1 MRLIRLQS
9 GVLTSS
15 IFTTNLSVSLNCK
28 EKTSVALKNLTI
40 QFPEPTID
48 VDTTNNVF
56 SFKTGDVSGADFSI
70 QVVIPVGQY
79 TVNSLTETLNL
90 LMNNNLYTYSTNNV
104 YYTNNDN
111 INFEWLVSSKGNI
124 TDGYVITM
132 AFNRSDELT
141 LTDSQVTLNGMQ
153 ENLVDTGIFF
163 KTAVDDN
170 GKYNGELI
178 SKSLICRGGWEVSV
192 ELDEKVVGQPENIAL
207 TEWFFYFA
215 KNGKTTTQTFYENI
229 IEAMSVGFWGT
240 YGTYEYKKGNV
251 MVETGLNIGV
261 GDLLQIVKRQDGRI
275 LYMITPNGGNTI
287 YFEGDLVN
295 NLEDNLGTADL
306 NYFIKIGNDAGK
318 IAFKKCIMTP
328 SPNQTTLAGVLTK
341 DKLVQNVKNDFNL
354 SAEASDVSVFFPSLG
369 VRFLLG
375 FNNQTYDENA
385 LSGNFIGENSV
396 ASTLFNND
404 MIIEILEFPLLAFD
418 GGTSKVRPILDV
430 ITSGEIQSSVKG
442 KGSETYELSYSSIA
456 PTFLDFNISQ
466 GTQTYSSLTLRITSN
481 NQQLKLNGVITACIL
496 INDL

>member
-15 IFTTNLSVSLNCK
+15 IFTTNLSVALNCK

-48 VDTTNNVF
+48 VDTTNNIF
-56 SFKTGDVSGADFSI
+56 SFKTGDTAIVDLSI

-79 TVNSLTETLNL
+79 TVNTLVETLNL
-90 LMNNNLYTYSTNNV
+90 LMNNNLYTWDNNNNELINTNNL
-104 YYTNNDN
+104 
-111 INFEWLVSSKGNI
+111 NFEWLVSSTGNI
-124 TDGYVITM
+124 TDGYVINM
-132 AFNRSDELT
+132 AFNRTDKITLSGTNVSLT
-141 LTDSQVTLNGMQ
+141 GMI
-153 ENLVDTGIFF
+153 EDVGTTGEFY
-163 KTAVDDN
+163 KTAVDDS

-178 SKSLICRGGWEVSV
+178 SKSLICRGGWEVSMS
-192 ELDEKVVGQPENIAL
+192 VGAQVGGQVENIADSY
-207 TEWFFYFA
+207 WFFYIA
-215 KNGKTTTQTFYENI
+215 KNGKTTTQTFFENI
-229 IEAMSVGFWGT
+229 IDGMSVGFWGVE
-240 YGTYEYKKGNV
+240 GKYEYKKGGV
-251 MVETGLNIGV
+251 MVGTGLDIGA
-261 GDLLQIVKRQDGRI
+261 GDNLKIVKKQNGRI
-275 LYMITPNGGNTI
+275 LYVITQGGI
-287 YFEGDLVN
+287 PISLEGDLVN
-295 NLEDNLGTADL
+295 SLADDLGTADL
-306 NYFIKIGNDAGK
+306 NFFIKVGNDAGK
-318 IAFKKCIMTP
+318 IAFSDCLMTP

-341 DKLVQNVKNDFNL
+341 DKLIQNIKQDFNL
-354 SAEASDVSVFFPSLG
+354 SAEASDVSVYFPSLG

-375 FNNQTYDENA
+375 FSNQQYDENA
-385 LSGNFIGENSV
+385 LSSNFTGENSV

-418 GGTSKVRPILDV
+418 GGTNKVRPILDV

-481 NQQLKLNGVITACIL
+481 NQQLRLNGVITACIL

>member
-15 IFTTNLSVSLNCK
+15 IFTTNLSVALNCK

-48 VDTTNNVF
+48 VDTTNNIF
-56 SFKTGDVSGADFSI
+56 SFKTGDTAIVDLSI

-79 TVNSLTETLNL
+79 TVNTLVETLNL
-90 LMNNNLYTYSTNNV
+90 LMNNNLYTWDNNNNELINTNNL
-104 YYTNNDN
+104 
-111 INFEWLVSSKGNI
+111 NFEWLVSSTGNI
-124 TDGYVITM
+124 TDGYVINM
-132 AFNRSDELT
+132 AFNRTDKITLSGTNVSLT
-141 LTDSQVTLNGMQ
+141 GMI
-153 ENLVDTGIFF
+153 EDVGTTGEFY
-163 KTAVDDN
+163 KTAVDDS

-178 SKSLICRGGWEVSV
+178 SKSLICRGGWEVSMS
-192 ELDEKVVGQPENIAL
+192 VGAQVGGQVENIADSY
-207 TEWFFYFA
+207 WFFYIA
-215 KNGKTTTQTFYENI
+215 KNGKTTTQTFFENI
-229 IEAMSVGFWGT
+229 IDGMSVGFWGVE
-240 YGTYEYKKGNV
+240 GKYEYKKGGV
-251 MVETGLNIGV
+251 MVGTGLDIGA
-261 GDLLQIVKRQDGRI
+261 GDNLKIVKKQNGRI
-275 LYMITPNGGNTI
+275 LYVITQGGI
-287 YFEGDLVN
+287 PISLEGDLVN
-295 NLEDNLGTADL
+295 SLADDLGTADL
-306 NYFIKIGNDAGK
+306 NFFIKVGDDAGK
-318 IAFKKCIMTP
+318 IAFSDCLMTP

-341 DKLVQNVKNDFNL
+341 DKLIQNIKQDFNL
-354 SAEASDVSVFFPSLG
+354 SAEASDVSVYFPSLG

-375 FNNQTYDENA
+375 FSNQQYDENA
-385 LSGNFIGENSV
+385 LSSNFTGENSV

-418 GGTSKVRPILDV
+418 GGTNKVRPILDV

-481 NQQLKLNGVITACIL
+481 NQQLRLNGVITACIL

>member
-15 IFTTNLSVSLNCK
+15 IFTTNLSVALNCK

-48 VDTTNNVF
+48 VDTTNNIF
-56 SFKTGDVSGADFSI
+56 SFKTGDTAIVDLSI

-79 TVNSLTETLNL
+79 TVNTLVETLNL
-90 LMNNNLYTYSTNNV
+90 LMNNNLYTWDNNNNELINTNNL
-104 YYTNNDN
+104 
-111 INFEWLVSSKGNI
+111 NFEWLVSSTGNI
-124 TDGYVITM
+124 TDGYVINM
-132 AFNRSDELT
+132 AFNRTDKITLSGTNVSLT
-141 LTDSQVTLNGMQ
+141 GMI
-153 ENLVDTGIFF
+153 EDVGTTGEFY
-163 KTAVDDN
+163 KTAVDDS

-178 SKSLICRGGWEVSV
+178 SKSLICRGGWEVSMS
-192 ELDEKVVGQPENIAL
+192 VGAQVGGQVENIADSY
-207 TEWFFYFA
+207 WFFYIA
-215 KNGKTTTQTFYENI
+215 KNGKTTTQTFFENI
-229 IEAMSVGFWGT
+229 IDGMSVGFWGVE
-240 YGTYEYKKGNV
+240 GKYEYKKGGV
-251 MVETGLNIGV
+251 MVGTGLDIGA
-261 GDLLQIVKRQDGRI
+261 GDNLKIVKKQNGRI
-275 LYMITPNGGNTI
+275 LYVITQGGI
-287 YFEGDLVN
+287 PISLEGDLVN
-295 NLEDNLGTADL
+295 SLADDLGTADL
-306 NYFIKIGNDAGK
+306 NFFIKVGDDAGK
-318 IAFKKCIMTP
+318 IAFSDCLMTP

-341 DKLVQNVKNDFNL
+341 DKLIQNIKQDFNL
-354 SAEASDVSVFFPSLG
+354 SAEASDVSVYFPSLG

-375 FNNQTYDENA
+375 FSNQQYDENA
-385 LSGNFIGENSV
+385 LSSNFTGENSV

-404 MIIEILEFPLLAFD
+404 MIIEILEFPLLAYD
-418 GGTSKVRPILDV
+418 GGTNKVRPILDV

-481 NQQLKLNGVITACIL
+481 NQQLRLNGVITACIL

>member
-15 IFTTNLSVSLNCK
+15 IFTTNLSVALNCK

-48 VDTTNNVF
+48 VDTTNNIF
-56 SFKTGDVSGADFSI
+56 SFKTGDTAIVDLSI

-79 TVNSLTETLNL
+79 TVNTLVETLNL
-90 LMNNNLYTYSTNNV
+90 LMNNNLYTWDNNNNELVNTNNL
-104 YYTNNDN
+104 
-111 INFEWLVSSKGNI
+111 NFEWLVSSTGNI
-124 TDGYVITM
+124 TDGYVINM
-132 AFNRSDELT
+132 AFNRTDKITLSGTGVKLT
-141 LTDSQVTLNGMQ
+141 GMI
-153 ENLVDTGIFF
+153 EDLGTTGEFY
-163 KTAVDDN
+163 KTALDDS

-178 SKSLICRGGWEVSV
+178 SKSLICRGGWEVSMS
-192 ELDEKVVGQPENIAL
+192 VGAQVGGQVENIADSY
-207 TEWFFYFA
+207 WFFYIA
-215 KNGKTTTQTFYENI
+215 KNGKTTTQTFFENI
-229 IEAMSVGFWGT
+229 IDGMSVGFWGVE
-240 YGTYEYKKGNV
+240 GKYEYKKGGV
-251 MVETGLNIGV
+251 MVGTGLDV
-261 GDLLQIVKRQDGRI
+261 GAGDNLKIVKRQDGRI
-275 LYMITPNGGNTI
+275 LYVITQAGIPI
-287 YFEGDLVN
+287 SLEGDLVN
-295 NLEDNLGTADL
+295 SLADNLGTADL
-306 NYFIKIGNDAGK
+306 NFFIKVGNDAGK
-318 IAFKKCIMTP
+318 IAFSDCLMTP

-341 DKLVQNVKNDFNL
+341 DKLIQNVKNDFNL
-354 SAEASDVSVFFPSLG
+354 SAEASDVSVYFPSLG

-375 FNNQTYDENA
+375 FSNQQYDENA
-385 LSGNFIGENSV
+385 LSGNFTGENSV

-418 GGTSKVRPILDV
+418 GGTNKVRPILDV

-481 NQQLKLNGVITACIL
+481 NQQLRLNGVITACIL

>member
-15 IFTTNLSVSLNCK
+15 IFTTNLSVALNCK

-48 VDTTNNVF
+48 VDITNNIF
-56 SFKTGDVSGADFSI
+56 SFKTGDTAIVDLSI

-79 TVNSLTETLNL
+79 KVNTLVEKLNL
-90 LMNNNLYTYSTNNV
+90 LMNNNLYTWDNNNNELINTNNL
-104 YYTNNDN
+104 
-111 INFEWLVSSKGNI
+111 NFEWLVSSTGNI
-124 TDGYVITM
+124 TDGYVINM
-132 AFNRSDELT
+132 AFNRTDKITLSGTNVSLT
-141 LTDSQVTLNGMQ
+141 GMI
-153 ENLVDTGIFF
+153 EDVGTTGEFY
-163 KTAVDDN
+163 KTAVDDS

-178 SKSLICRGGWEVSV
+178 SKSLICRGGWEVSMS
-192 ELDEKVVGQPENIAL
+192 VGAQVGGQVENIADSY
-207 TEWFFYFA
+207 WFFYIA
-215 KNGKTTTQTFYENI
+215 KNGKTTTQTFFENI
-229 IEAMSVGFWGT
+229 IDGMSVGFWGVE
-240 YGTYEYKKGNV
+240 GKYEYKKGGV
-251 MVETGLNIGV
+251 MVGTGLDIGA
-261 GDLLQIVKRQDGRI
+261 GDNLKIVKRQDGRI
-275 LYMITPNGGNTI
+275 LYVITQAGIPI
-287 YFEGDLVN
+287 SLEGDLVN
-295 NLEDNLGTADL
+295 SLADDLGTADL
-306 NYFIKIGNDAGK
+306 NFFIKVGDDAGK
-318 IAFKKCIMTP
+318 IAFSDCLMTP

-341 DKLVQNVKNDFNL
+341 DKLIQNIKQDFNL
-354 SAEASDVSVFFPSLG
+354 SAEASDVSVYFPSLG

-375 FNNQTYDENA
+375 FSNQQYDENA
-385 LSGNFIGENSV
+385 LSSNFTGENSV

-481 NQQLKLNGVITACIL
+481 NQQLRLNGVITACIL

>member
-15 IFTTNLSVSLNCK
+15 IFTTNLSVALNCK

-48 VDTTNNVF
+48 VDTTNNIF
-56 SFKTGDVSGADFSI
+56 SFKTGDTAIVDLSI

-79 TVNSLTETLNL
+79 TVNTLVETLTL
-90 LMNNNLYTYSTNNV
+90 LMNNNLYTWNN
-104 YYTNNDN
+104 NNN
-111 INFEWLVSSKGNI
+111 ELVNTHNLNFEWLVSSTGNI
-124 TDGYVITM
+124 TDGYVINM
-132 AFNRSDELT
+132 AFNRTDKITLSGTNVSLT
-141 LTDSQVTLNGMQ
+141 GMI
-153 ENLVDTGIFF
+153 EDPTTAGLFY
-163 KTAVDDN
+163 KTAVDDS

-178 SKSLICRGGWEVSV
+178 SKSLICRGGWEVSLSV
-192 ELDEKVVGQPENIAL
+192 GEKVLNQPENIADSY
-207 TEWFFYFA
+207 WFFYIA
-215 KNGKTTTQTFYENI
+215 KNGKTTTQTFFENVI
-229 IEAMSVGFWGT
+229 DGMSVGFWGVE
-240 YGTYEYKKGNV
+240 GKYEYKKGGV
-251 MVETGLNIGV
+251 MVATGLDIGA
-261 GDLLQIVKRQDGRI
+261 GDNLKIVKRQDGKI
-275 LYMITPNGGNTI
+275 LYVITQAGVPI
-287 YFEGDLVN
+287 PFEGDLVN
-295 NLEDNLGTADL
+295 SLADDLGTADL
-306 NYFIKIGNDAGK
+306 NYFVKVGNDAGK
-318 IAFKKCIMTP
+318 IAFADCLMTP

-341 DKLVQNVKNDFNL
+341 DKLIQNVKNDFNL
-354 SAEASDVSVFFPSLG
+354 TAQASDVSIYFPSLE

-375 FNNQTYDENA
+375 FSNQQYDQNE
-385 LSGNFIGENSV
+385 LSGNFTGENSV

-404 MIIEILEFPLLAFD
+404 MIIEILEFPLLAYD
-418 GGTSKVRPILDV
+418 GGTNKVRPILDV

-481 NQQLKLNGVITACIL
+481 NQQLRLNGVITACIL

>member
-15 IFTTNLSVSLNCK
+15 IFTTNLSVALNCK

-48 VDTTNNVF
+48 VDTTNNIF
-56 SFKTGDVSGADFSI
+56 SFKTGDTAIVDLSI

-79 TVNSLTETLNL
+79 TVNTLVQTLNL
-90 LMNNNLYTYSTNNV
+90 LMNNNLYTWDNNNNELINTNNL
-104 YYTNNDN
+104 
-111 INFEWLVSSKGNI
+111 NFEWLVSSTGNI
-124 TDGYVITM
+124 SDGYVINM
-132 AFNRSDELT
+132 AFNRTDKITLSETNVSLT
-141 LTDSQVTLNGMQ
+141 GMI
-153 ENLVDTGIFF
+153 EDVGTTGEFY
-163 KTAVDDN
+163 KTAVDDS

-178 SKSLICRGGWEVSV
+178 SKSLICRGGWEVSMS
-192 ELDEKVVGQPENIAL
+192 VGAQVGGQVENIADSY
-207 TEWFFYFA
+207 WFFYIA
-215 KNGKTTTQTFYENI
+215 KNGKTTTQTFFENI
-229 IEAMSVGFWGT
+229 IDGMSVGFWGVE
-240 YGTYEYKKGNV
+240 GKYEYKKGGV
-251 MVETGLNIGV
+251 MVGTGLDIGA
-261 GDLLQIVKRQDGRI
+261 GDNLKIVKRQDGRI
-275 LYMITPNGGNTI
+275 LYVITQAGIPI
-287 YFEGDLVN
+287 SLEGDLVN
-295 NLEDNLGTADL
+295 SLADDLGTADL
-306 NYFIKIGNDAGK
+306 NFFIKVGDDAGK
-318 IAFKKCIMTP
+318 IAFSDCLMTP

-341 DKLVQNVKNDFNL
+341 DKLIQNIKQDFNL
-354 SAEASDVSVFFPSLG
+354 SAEASDVSVYFPSLG

-375 FNNQTYDENA
+375 FSNQQYDENA
-385 LSGNFIGENSV
+385 LSSNFTGENSV

-418 GGTSKVRPILDV
+418 GGTNKVRPILDV

-481 NQQLKLNGVITACIL
+481 NQQLRLNGVITACIL